1 MAAHSVKDLA
11 EEAGLP
17 LQCLNKTFRKED
29 AHLLAEFCYPWESIA
44 YHLKLTEADIS
55 AIKDNKGTAELR
67 RIATLETWSEKFAH
81 KAIYRVLI
89 EAFIQGNRANQA
101 LNLCKKI
108 YHEIPAITADHSVS
122 DDRCVD
128 LSPLSTDQKTNDSC
142 DAPSEELVPDRDITE
157 SVYQLQMRFI
167 CIQNRFLQSGNG
179 TGVTLE
185 QLQTCISTLPSFTS
199 DTPQLLLEATSVNLF
214 THHLK
219 KYCCALNP
227 DILVG
232 LIEVLGDVETK
243 TMIKEYNR
251 DLRDFECKTKLKDF
265 IGNYNRPT
273 PPDYKEVEL
282 KLGDNWGEKT
292 LADVKLINAQISRR
306 SWLVKM
312 VSIGSV
318 YVTFTIPQMED
329 VELDDHL
336 KDYLQ
341 SQCVL
346 QILVRGLCIFNCEG
360 IYLKYKILKV
370 FGLMDLQT
378 RGGEGT

>member
-1 MAAHSVKDLA
+1 MAAPDSQITVKDLA

-17 LQCLNKTFRKED
+17 LQCLNKTFREED
-29 AHLLAEFCYPWESIA
+29 AHILAEFCHPWKSIA
-44 YHLKLTEADIS
+44 YRLKLTKVEIGT
-55 AIKDNKGTAELR
+55 IENDNGTTELKQ
-67 RIATLETWSEKFAH
+67 IATLETWSEKYAH
-81 KAIYRVLI
+81 KATYQVLI
-89 EAFIQGNRANQA
+89 EALIQSKCAKQA

-108 YHEIPAITADHSVS
+108 CHEIPGISTDHDSVG
-122 DDRCVD
+122 DDMCVN
-128 LSPLSTDQKTNDSC
+128 LSSLSTDQKTSDGY
-142 DAPSEELVPDRDITE
+142 DVPSEELVPDITE
-157 SVYQLQMRFI
+157 SIHQLQLRFI
-167 CIQNRFLQSGNG
+167 YIQIQFLQSGSG

-185 QLQTCISTLPSFTS
+185 QLQACISVLPSFTS
-199 DTPQLLLEATSVNLF
+199 DTPQLLLEATSVNVF

-232 LIEVLGDVETK
+232 LIEVLGDAETK

-265 IGNYNRPT
+265 IGSYNRPT

-282 KLGDNWGEKT
+282 KLGNNWGEKT

-312 VSIGSV
+312 VSIGSIY

-336 KDYLQ
+336 KDSLQ

-360 IYLKYKILKV
+360 IYLKY
-370 FGLMDLQT
+370 
-378 RGGEGT
+378 